1 MSTVKALQNETDH
14 QAAATRRSSQSGGQI
29 RPQRV
34 LRRTIKRAKVGSV
47 AWHVF
52 CLALLAVLL
61 YPVLWLIGSSFK
73 PGTEIL
79 TNMGIT
85 PNQFTL
91 SNYTEVFTGVGGLS
105 FWSMLGNSLVISTL
119 AVVGNVVS
127 CTLAAYAFARL
138 RFKLRRPF
146 FAFMLLTI
154 MLPMHVVLIPQ
165 FIIFQQMGFVG
176 TIVPLV
182 LPKFLAT
189 EAFFIFLI
197 VQFIKGIPRELDE
210 AATIDGCGPYRTFA
224 HVLLPLLSPALI
236 TTTIFSFIWSWDDF
250 FSQLIYLNKPETYTL
265 QLGLRLFV
273 DQTSAS
279 SFGPMFAMSV
289 LAILPV
295 VIFFAV
301 FQRYLVEGVATSG
314 LKG

>member
-1 MSTVKALQNETDH
+1 MTALADRTATPVTGGRVERRPR
-14 QAAATRRSSQSGGQI
+14 TRRS
-29 RPQRV
+29 
-34 LRRTIKRAKVGSV
+34 LAGSI

-52 CLALLAVLL
+52 CLLLLLLLL
-61 YPVLWLIGSSFK
+61 YPVVWLLGSSFK

-79 TNMGIT
+79 TNPT
-85 PNQFTL
+85 PFPQQFTIE
-91 SNYTEVFTGVGGLS
+91 NYQIAVQGVAGLS
-105 FWSMLGNSLVISTL
+105 LWQLLGNSVTISALTVI
-119 AVVGNVVS
+119 GNVVS
-127 CTLAAYAFARL
+127 CALAAYAFARL
-138 RFKLRRPF
+138 RFRFKGAL
-146 FAFMLLTI
+146 FAFMISTI

-165 FIIFQQMGFVG
+165 FIIFNELGMVG
-176 TIVPLV
+176 TFLPLV

-189 EAFFIFLI
+189 EAFFVFLM
-197 VQFIKGIPRELDE
+197 VQFIRGIPRDLDE
-210 AATIDGCGPYRTFA
+210 AALIDGAGPYRTFWS
-224 HVLLPLLSPALI
+224 VILPLMRPALI

-250 FSQLIYLNKPETYTL
+250 FPQLIYLNDPQNFTL

-279 SFGPMFAMSV
+279 AFGPMFAMSV
-289 LAILPV
+289 LALLPV

>member
-1 MSTVKALQNETDH
+1 MTTIDTTVAVPPVTP
-14 QAAATRRSSQSGGQI
+14 SSAEPPRAPRKRPRI
-29 RPQRV
+29 RPG
-34 LRRTIKRAKVGSV
+34 TI

-52 CLALLAVLL
+52 CLALLALLL
-61 YPVLWLIGSSFK
+61 YPVAWLLGSSFK

-79 TNMGIT
+79 TNMNVI
-85 PNQFTL
+85 PN
-91 SNYTEVFTGVGGLS
+91 VFTFDNYRVVFEGVGGLS
-105 FWSMLGNSLVISTL
+105 FWTMLGNSMLISVL

-127 CTLAAYAFARL
+127 CVLAAYAFARL
-138 RFKLRRPF
+138 RFKMRGIF

-165 FIIFQQMGFVG
+165 FIIFQQLGMIG
-176 TIVPLV
+176 TFLPLI

-189 EAFFIFLI
+189 EAFFVFLI
-197 VQFIKGIPRELDE
+197 VQFIKGIPRDLDE
-210 AATIDGCGPYRTFA
+210 AATLDGCGPYRTFWNII
-224 HVLLPLLSPALI
+224 LPLLTPALI
-236 TTTIFSFIWSWDDF
+236 TTTIFSFLWSWDDF
-250 FSQLIYLNKPETYTL
+250 FSQLIYLNDPDTFTL

>member
-1 MSTVKALQNETDH
+1 MSAALTDH
-14 QAAATRRSSQSGGQI
+14 TATLVTGRRVERRPRTRRS
-29 RPQRV
+29 
-34 LRRTIKRAKVGSV
+34 LAGSI

-52 CLALLAVLL
+52 CLLLLLLLL
-61 YPVLWLIGSSFK
+61 YPVVWLLGSSFK

-79 TNMGIT
+79 TNPT
-85 PNQFTL
+85 PFPQQFTIE
-91 SNYTEVFTGVGGLS
+91 NYQIAVQGVAGLS
-105 FWSMLGNSLVISTL
+105 LWQLLGNSLTISALTVI
-119 AVVGNVVS
+119 GNVLS
-127 CTLAAYAFARL
+127 CALAAYAFARL
-138 RFKLRRPF
+138 RFRFKGAL
-146 FAFMLLTI
+146 FAFMISTI

-165 FIIFQQMGFVG
+165 FIIFNELGMVG
-176 TIVPLV
+176 TFLPLV

-189 EAFFIFLI
+189 EAFFVFLM
-197 VQFIKGIPRELDE
+197 VQFIRGIPRDLDE
-210 AATIDGCGPYRTFA
+210 AALIDGAGPYRTFWS
-224 HVLLPLLSPALI
+224 VILPLMRPALI

-250 FSQLIYLNKPETYTL
+250 FPQLIYLNDPQNFTL

-279 SFGPMFAMSV
+279 AFGPMFAMSV
-289 LAILPV
+289 LALLPV

>member
-1 MSTVKALQNETDH
+1 MTVSTETALAIGVSPDRP
-14 QAAATRRSSQSGGQI
+14 RR
-29 RPQRV
+29 RAPRK
-34 LRRTIKRAKVGSV
+34 TIGSIV
-47 AWHVF
+47 WHVA
-52 CLALLAVLL
+52 CLALLAGLL
-61 YPVLWLIGSSFK
+61 YPVIWLLGSSFK

-79 TNMGIT
+79 ANPSPIPWELTFDN
-85 PNQFTL
+85 FAVAL
-91 SNYTEVFTGVGGLS
+91 EGVGPLS
-105 FWSMLGNSLVISTL
+105 LWQLLGNSLSISALTVI
-119 AVVGNVVS
+119 GNVLS
-127 CTLAAYAFARL
+127 CALAAFAFARL
-138 RFKLRRPF
+138 KFRGRSFLF
-146 FAFMLLTI
+146 GFMIMTI

-165 FIIFQQMGFVG
+165 FIIFNNLGMIG
-176 TIVPLV
+176 TILPLV

-189 EAFFIFLI
+189 EAFFVFLMM
-197 VQFIKGIPRELDE
+197 QFVRGIPKELDE
-210 AATIDGCGPYRTFA
+210 AALIDGAGPYRTFWSII
-224 HVLLPLLSPALI
+224 LPLMRPSLV

-250 FSQLIYLNKPETYTL
+250 FPQLIYLQDPNTYTL

-301 FQRYLVEGVATSG
+301 FQRYLVDGMATSG